1 MSNIHYT
8 KTFDV
13 SPGSKITSQ
22 GIEDQFLLIE
32 QGFDSVDA
40 DVTAKLATRDA
51 AIALRSLKAGDS
63 YTGTHD
69 FPGSSS
75 VDVPTP
81 AAGVP
86 SSKAANMTAL
96 LNAIS
101 GLFTSTMTVQVV
113 AGTSALAVNGGHY
126 ILTNVAV
133 TTLTLPAG
141 PASGDTVWVTWKNNR
156 ADNVVARNGQTIGGD
171 PSNLTLDG
179 RVRGTVALRFVDSS
193 WEVM

>member
-32 QGFDSVDA
+32 QGFDSVDV
-40 DVTAKLATRDA
+40 DVAAKLATRDA
-51 AIALRSLKAGDS
+51 AIALRSLKGGDS

-69 FPGSSS
+69 FTGASS

-101 GLFTSTMTVQVV
+101 GLFTSALTVQVV
-113 AGTSALAVNGGHY
+113 SGTSQLAVNGGHY
-126 ILTNVAV
+126 ILTNAAA

-141 PASGDTVWVTWKNNR
+141 PASGDTVRVTWKNNR